1 VLFRSTLLVWA
12 CEKPEPVSPIPNV
25 SFNSLEVFV
34 GYDTSLNQYLVVGQL
49 DFDFID
55 GDADFG
61 IYPEYVDTV
70 SWNEDNY
77 NVFLIP
83 YQKVDTSYIA
93 IELDHSKP
101 PPYYTIW
108 HNTKLDR
115 LGQNKTVKG
124 TITIKIFP
132 LPDYDTIR
140 YDFYITDRA
149 GHHSNTESTTD
160 IGTKV
165 ELPDY

>member
-1 VLFRSTLLVWA
+1 VYY
-12 CEKPEPVSPIPNV
+12 
-25 SFNSLEVFV
+25 
-34 GYDTSLNQYLVVGQL
+34 GYDTSLNQYLTIGEL

-61 IYPEYVDTV
+61 IYQNEVDTV
-70 SWNEDNY
+70 AWNEDNY

-83 YQKVDTSYIA
+83 FQKIDTTYIH
-93 IELDHSKP
+93 IELNQSKP

-108 HNTKLDR
+108 HNEKLDR
-115 LGQNKTVKG
+115 VGQNKTVKG

-149 GHHSNTESTTD
+149 GHHSNTESSTD
-160 IGTKV
+160 VGTNID
-165 ELPDY
+165 ESDF